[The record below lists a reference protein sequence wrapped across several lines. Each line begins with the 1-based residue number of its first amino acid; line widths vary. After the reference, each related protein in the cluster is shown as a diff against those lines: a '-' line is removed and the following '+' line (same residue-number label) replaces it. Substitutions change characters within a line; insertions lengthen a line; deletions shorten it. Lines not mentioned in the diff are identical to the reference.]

1 MLTIVDRGAYWDC
14 EANIIFNPVSLSK
27 NKIGESIFHPVIRE
41 NYPKAF
47 YYYKDYMKGMSKRE
61 LLGDIQ
67 LVQIEH
73 KKFIMNAYVYDQDIL
88 NEKALTK
95 ALIEFSNLLEEY
107 HITGSVRSTF
117 GSKNKKEYDNLEKI
131 LNTTLGDNNQNIFVF
146 KPSKKK

>member
-73 KKFIMNAYVYDQDIL
+73 KKFIMNAYVYEQDIL

-131 LNTTLGDNNQNIFVF
+131 LNTTLGDNQQNIFVF